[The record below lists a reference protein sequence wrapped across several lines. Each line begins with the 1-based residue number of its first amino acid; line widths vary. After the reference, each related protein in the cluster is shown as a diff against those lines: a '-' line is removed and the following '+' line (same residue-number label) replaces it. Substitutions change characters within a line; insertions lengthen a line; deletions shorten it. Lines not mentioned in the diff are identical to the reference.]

1 MKITLGPIVGAT
13 TTQSTKIWF
22 RTDEAGE
29 NSRFNLMIT
38 DPNNNI
44 VGVDQTLWYYPV
56 NDNVGV
62 FTVTGLTPN
71 RKYRFYITY
80 DQDQLCS
87 GVFQT
92 FSDQLLV
99 PCQV

>member
-62 FTVTGLTPN
+62 FTVTGVDSKPEISFL
-71 RKYRFYITY
+71 YY
-80 DQDQLCS
+80 L
-87 GVFQT
+87 
-92 FSDQLLV
+92 
-99 PCQV
+99 